1 MNSIALFRVFKS
13 GFVNFWRNIWLS
25 AAATMVMVITLIIL
39 TVLFLLFILTSYSVN
54 TIKERVD
61 ISAYFKTGL
70 AEAQI
75 SSIKQELETNP
86 RIREIT
92 YTSAAQA
99 FEDFKQRHANDPLI
113 TESLNQLSENPLP
126 ATLQIK
132 AATLDDYAAIA
143 QDLQSEKYQT
153 AIDKV
158 NFEDNRDII
167 DRLNRILK
175 FIVTFGIILTAI
187 FSLIAVLVIFNTIT
201 LTIYNRRE
209 EIEIMRLVGATNGY
223 IRGPFLIEAILYS
236 VAATALTALVVIPL
250 YIKLLPKISN
260 YLNPG
265 GSVFTQSFIP
275 LPGVIVLQLMIAI
288 FLSIISTYLATR
300 KYLKI

>member
-1 MNSIALFRVFKS
+1 MNSVSFFRVFKS

-39 TVLFLLFILTSYSVN
+39 SVLLLLFMVTSSSVT

-75 SSIKQELETNP
+75 MSIKAELESNP
-86 RIREIT
+86 LIKEVH
-92 YTSAAQA
+92 YTSAEQA
-99 FEDFKQRHANDPLI
+99 FADFKNRHANDPLI
-113 TESLNQLSENPLP
+113 TESLNELSQNPLP
-126 ATLQIK
+126 ATLQVK
-132 AATLDDYAAIA
+132 AVSLDSYPAIA
-143 QDLQSEKYQT
+143 QDLQSDKYKS
-153 AIDKV
+153 AIETV
-158 NFEDNRDII
+158 NFEDNRVII

-175 FIVTFGIILTAI
+175 FIVSFGIILTAI
-187 FSLIAVLVIFNTIT
+187 FSIIAILVIFNTIT

-223 IRGPFLIEAILYS
+223 IRGPFIVEAMLYS
-236 VAATALTALVVIPL
+236 LAATVITGAIIVPL
-250 YIKLLPKISN
+250 YTNLLPKVSN

-265 GSVFTQSFIP
+265 SMALSNGFVS
-275 LPGVIVLQLMIAI
+275 LPVIIALQLGIAI
-288 FLSIISTYLATR
+288 ILSILSTFLATR